1 MQSVSTRLDDET
13 HAEIEALADEKG
25 TSKSAVIRDLVDK
38 GLQYDDLADERD
50 RLLNELQATN
60 RRVDEHADLV
70 AYVEDKR
77 RRESRREARGSAPV
91 WRRAKWW
98 VFGHPEAAA
107 DDGEATT

>member
-1 MQSVSTRLDDET
+1 
-13 HAEIEALADEKG
+13 
-25 TSKSAVIRDLVDK
+25 
-38 GLQYDDLADERD
+38 
-50 RLLNELQATN
+50 
-60 RRVDEHADLV
+60 VDEHADLV

-107 DDGEATT
+107 DDGETVTQ